1 MKRIKN
7 ADAIFDQSIVF
18 PPSKNKDK
26 SADNLS
32 IICRRMRARNNLIGY
47 YFEFDGEGITCRR
60 ASPTFEGCCYQMVQF
75 CLDNCEDIEISID
88 GKFLKIENK
97 LSNY

>member
-7 ADAIFDQSIVF
+7 PDATFDQDLIF

-32 IICRRMRARNNLIGY
+32 IICRRMRARAGLRGY
-47 YFEFDGEGITCRR
+47 YFEFDGEGIYCHR
-60 ASPTFEGCCYQMVQF
+60 ASPTFEGCCYQMVTF
-75 CLDNCEDIEISID
+75 CLNNREEIKISID
-88 GKFLKIENK
+88 GDYLKIENK
-97 LSNY
+97 LEDY